1 MKFLVVAAHEY
12 QDIHSIDTK
21 TTYLYSDLNEEIKE
35 SEKKGV
41 LARSSQQGMEN
52 NPGMRIRRGLPPESP
67 YRESRL

>member
-1 MKFLVVAAHEY
+1 MR
-12 QDIHSIDTK
+12 
-21 TTYLYSDLNEEIKE
+21 NKE